1 MRAKAYLIEIGKLDR
16 KIENKQME
24 IEHLRGLLESVTPRL
39 KEINVQ
45 SSLDGDKMGD
55 TIAKIIEL
63 QEQINAEI
71 DKFVDRKL
79 EAMRLINQLG
89 DDDCINI
96 LIRRY
101 INYEEWEDIA
111 QALHFSRQ
119 WVDKKHGLALL
130 EFQKIIDVSLHEFT

>member
-39 KEINVQ
+39 KEVNVQ
-45 SSLDGDKMGD
+45 SSLSGDKMGD

-71 DKFVDRKL
+71 DKYVDRKI
-79 EAMRLINQLG
+79 EAMKLINQLA

-111 QALHFSRQ
+111 AALHYSRQ

-130 EFQKIIDVSLHEFT
+130 EFQKIIDVSLH

>member
-1 MRAKAYLIEIGKLDR
+1 MRAKAYLIDIGKLDR